1 MHTYMRF
8 EALNAERLQAERG
21 VQIRFQRAPNKTI
34 TLLVLKREKNDS
46 ISNYLYY
53 ILDLGNILV
62 QTSSVPMLI
71 LR

>member
-21 VQIRFQRAPNKTI
+21 VQIQFQRAPNKTI

-46 ISNYLYY
+46 ISNYLY
-53 ILDLGNILV
+53 
-62 QTSSVPMLI
+62 
-71 LR
+71 